1 MSKKKKYDNQK
12 SEVFFHIIKFLVYFF
27 GFGAL
32 YSSFFPEEF
41 INPETMLFKPGFSYL
56 KVAYFFG
63 VPISYFLFDY
73 LITRDKKKWLHNLKK
88 RFKGMGG
95 DKPGS
100 GEYGGYY

>member
-1 MSKKKKYDNQK
+1 MSKKKKNYYHK
-12 SEVFFHIIKFLVYFF
+12 SDVFLHVLKFFLYFF

-41 INPETMLFKPGFSYL
+41 LNPETMLFKPGFSYL

-73 LITRDKKKWLHNLKK
+73 LITADKKKWLHNLKK
-88 RFKGMGG
+88 RFKGMGS

-100 GEYGGYY
+100 GEFGDYY